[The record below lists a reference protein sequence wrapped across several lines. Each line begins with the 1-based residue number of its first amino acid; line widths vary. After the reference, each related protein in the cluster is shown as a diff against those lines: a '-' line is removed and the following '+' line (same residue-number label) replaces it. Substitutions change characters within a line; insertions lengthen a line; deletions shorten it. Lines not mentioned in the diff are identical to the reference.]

1 MSSFISVKG
10 MSLIFPGLISSS
22 VNWNQP
28 KIQLWILLL
37 PKTCMI
43 FQKVN
48 NKRDLELQIR
58 KRIFL
63 FWSLLWSLLA
73 LPPLRVVQ
81 MRFWENS
88 FFLTSKLI
96 NFSENK
102 FINKLWFMKL
112 IIYEL
117 VKKEFIYG
125 KSYLVLNKIQKIT
138 MHSEIK

>member
-117 VKKEFIYG
+117 AKKEFIYG
-125 KSYLVLNKIQKIT
+125 KSYLALNKIQKIT